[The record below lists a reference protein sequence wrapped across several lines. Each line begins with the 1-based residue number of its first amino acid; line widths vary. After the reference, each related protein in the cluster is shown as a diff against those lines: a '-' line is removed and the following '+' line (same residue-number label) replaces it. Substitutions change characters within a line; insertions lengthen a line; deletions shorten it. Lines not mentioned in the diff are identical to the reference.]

1 MEDCD
6 LRHPMYDQSNSVFL
20 TAATLGIYIVE
31 LTKRIEIV
39 INLDPKCYDETGF
52 CSVPFVVTA

>member
-1 MEDCD
+1 
-6 LRHPMYDQSNSVFL
+6 MYDQSNSVFL
-20 TAATLGIYIVE
+20 TAATLGVYIVE

-39 INLDPKCYDETGF
+39 IDLDPKCYDETGF